1 MSMLSLIQNPARV
14 LRRAAAGALVVG
26 AALLSGCASD
36 FTNYDNQKTFASPEK
51 AVNALVDAAKAD
63 DVPRLKSIFGDHA
76 ELVLSSGDP
85 VADRQN
91 REVFVVAAQQG
102 WKLERLS
109 ADARGLVLGYDNW
122 PFPIPIVED
131 SRGWW
136 FNTEAGWLEV
146 VARRIGRNEL
156 ATIGSLQAYAIAQRE
171 YASESHDGRPAGLYA
186 QRIRSSPGAHDG
198 LFWPVANPSE
208 PASPL
213 GELAAQAAREGYS
226 PNESN
231 EPVPFRGYTYR
242 ILTEQGPAAPGGAM
256 SYMTG
261 ADMTRGFAMI
271 ATPAQYGK
279 SGIMTFMV
287 GPDGVVYESDLG
299 ENTAALAAAIAS
311 FNPDSRWSV
320 VNN

>member
-1 MSMLSLIQNPARV
+1 MLTLIQNPARV
-14 LRRAAAGALVVG
+14 LRRVAAGALVVG

-36 FTNYDNQKTFASPEK
+36 FSNYDNQTTFASPEK

-91 REVFVVAAQQG
+91 REVFTVAAQQG

-122 PFPIPIVED
+122 PFPIPVVKD

-156 ATIGSLQAYAIAQRE
+156 ATIGSLQAYVIAQRE
-171 YASESHDGRPAGLYA
+171 YASEGHDGRPAGLYA
-186 QRIRSSPGAHDG
+186 QRVRSQPGRQDGLYWPVNSPGER
-198 LFWPVANPSE
+198 P
-208 PASPL
+208 SPL
-213 GELAAQAAREGYS
+213 SELAAQATADGYGQQLNAA
-226 PNESN
+226 PA
-231 EPVPFRGYTYR
+231 PFHGYIYR
-242 ILTEQGPAAPGGAM
+242 ILTEQGPDAPGGAM
-256 SYMTG
+256 NYMNG
-261 ADMTRGFAMI
+261 ADMTGGFAMI
-271 ATPAQYGK
+271 ATPAVYGK
-279 SGIMTFMV
+279 SGVMTFMV
-287 GPDGVVYESDLG
+287 GPGGVVYESDLG
-299 ENTAALAAAIAS
+299 DNTAAAAAAITS

-320 VNN
+320 VD